1 MQPTVRRARRTADTR
16 GYAHRKRAARCAGGA
31 HARSTH
37 RDSLKLEDVAKRSAA
52 PISARRAVMGGR
64 ARAERRSPAPDR
76 PREPP
81 AAGHVVDRGGIEIPL
96 HRRDLLGQ
104 FRPGPRPVPSRSPWG
119 FESVSPG
126 GSCTFYESEP

>member
-1 MQPTVRRARRTADTR
+1 MRTAR
-16 GYAHRKRAARCAGGA
+16 EQRAGGA

-37 RDSLKLEDVAKRSAA
+37 RDSLKLQDVAKRSAA

-64 ARAERRSPAPDR
+64 ARAERRSRSGASP
-76 PREPP
+76 PRRIVHVTP

-104 FRPGPRPVPSRSPWG
+104 SRALLLPGRALVVGADHLARISQDDRAGATGAAPTG
-119 FESVSPG
+119 
-126 GSCTFYESEP
+126 CQ

>member
-1 MQPTVRRARRTADTR
+1 MQPTVCRACRTADTR
-16 GYAHRKRAARCAGGA
+16 GNAHRTRAARWGA

-37 RDSLKLEDVAKRSAA
+37 RDSLKWQDAAKTSAA

-81 AAGHVVDRGGIEIPL
+81 AAGHVVDRGGIE
-96 HRRDLLGQ
+96 
-104 FRPGPRPVPSRSPWG
+104 SP
-119 FESVSPG
+119 E
-126 GSCTFYESEP
+126 